1 MWEKLTPFFFRL
13 RLVAD
18 DDADVDS
25 TCALSESDTG
35 VLTMTSCK
43 LDGRVSNLQSLLQR
57 RRGK

>member
-1 MWEKLTPFFFRL
+1 MCELLDMLCATNDLMGR
-13 RLVAD
+13 
-18 DDADVDS
+18 
-25 TCALSESDTG
+25 ALSGSDTG